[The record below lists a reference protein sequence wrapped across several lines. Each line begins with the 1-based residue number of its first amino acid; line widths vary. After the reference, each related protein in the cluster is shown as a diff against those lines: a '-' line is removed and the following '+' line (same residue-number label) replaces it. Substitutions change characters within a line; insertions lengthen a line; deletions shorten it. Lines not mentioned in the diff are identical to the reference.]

1 MRLSAPL
8 LLSLTF
14 VAARGSAQTHAFDKC
29 EGDKVEVGF
38 LRGSGTVR
46 YTLTTSGQAAP
57 GPVDVITVE
66 GVSAAGF
73 QSAATRQLAGCKM
86 RRPPADL
93 VVTQVIRFDSA
104 TTRLEPAVAATGTEI
119 VIPIADAA
127 DAAPGAAATPEERPR
142 WVACERG
149 PRLRAVAGNRG
160 TIGNPGSGMMSGSI
174 NARLVLDTLG
184 RVMPDSV
191 TLISTGNPEATS
203 PLLRSIATCRF
214 APARAEGRGVP
225 TAINAGMIASGG
237 GYVVV
242 VGPVISVL
250 MGR

>member
-1 MRLSAPL
+1 MYRSATL
-8 LLSLTF
+8 LFSLTL
-14 VAARGSAQTHAFDKC
+14 AATAASAQTYAFDKC
-29 EGDKVEVGF
+29 EEHKVEVGY

-46 YTLTTSGQAAP
+46 YTLTRSGKAAP

-104 TTRLEPAVAATGTEI
+104 TARLEPATPATGTE
-119 VIPIADAA
+119 VAIATNDA
-127 DAAPGAAATPEERPR
+127 GVTPSTTMEERPR
-142 WVACERG
+142 WIDCDRA
-149 PRLRAVAGNRG
+149 PRLRAAPGNQG
-160 TIGNPGSGMMSGSI
+160 TIGNPGSGLMTGSI
-174 NARLVLDTLG
+174 NARLVLDSLG
-184 RVMPDSV
+184 RVVRDSV
-191 TLISTGNPEATS
+191 TLISSSNPEATT

-214 APARAEGRGVP
+214 APARVEGRGVSS
-225 TAINAGMIASGG
+225 TVNAGMIAGSGG

-242 VGPVISVL
+242 EGPVVSIL